1 MEGVLFIA
9 FSPMKHGGIAS
20 SGEME
25 VNCQNLCQSR
35 DMNPKKILI
44 ATTLLAAAA
53 SLVMSV
59 YLYFSGDE
67 VFDRLNG
74 IFVGVWVPSILSLGA
89 FLVSATKEK

>member
-1 MEGVLFIA
+1 
-9 FSPMKHGGIAS
+9 
-20 SGEME
+20 ME
-25 VNCQNLCQSR
+25 VNCQKLCQSR

-89 FLVSATKEK
+89 FLVSASKEK

>member
-1 MEGVLFIA
+1 
-9 FSPMKHGGIAS
+9 MK
-20 SGEME
+20 
-25 VNCQNLCQSR
+25 
-35 DMNPKKILI
+35 PKRILQ

-53 SLVMSV
+53 SLVLSV

-89 FLVSATKEK
+89 FLVASTKER

>member
-1 MEGVLFIA
+1 MVGVKACVCATIPRMVQTDRKVWNYL
-9 FSPMKHGGIAS
+9 SMK
-20 SGEME
+20 
-25 VNCQNLCQSR
+25 
-35 DMNPKKILI
+35 PKQILQ

-89 FLVSATKEK
+89 FLVASSKDR

>member
-1 MEGVLFIA
+1 MCATNLGMDQTGRKVRNYL
-9 FSPMKHGGIAS
+9 SMK
-20 SGEME
+20 
-25 VNCQNLCQSR
+25 
-35 DMNPKKILI
+35 PKRILQ

-89 FLVSATKEK
+89 FLVASSKDR

>member
-1 MEGVLFIA
+1 MGETGRKVWNHLT
-9 FSPMKHGGIAS
+9 MK
-20 SGEME
+20 
-25 VNCQNLCQSR
+25 
-35 DMNPKKILI
+35 PKRILQ

-53 SLVMSV
+53 SLVLSV

-89 FLVSATKEK
+89 FLVASTKER

>member
-1 MEGVLFIA
+1 MCDRARE
-9 FSPMKHGGIAS
+9 MK
-20 SGEME
+20 
-25 VNCQNLCQSR
+25 VVDQKLCQSR
-35 DMNPKKILI
+35 DMNPRKILV
-44 ATTLLAAAA
+44 ATTLVAAAA

-59 YLYFSGDE
+59 YLYFSGEE

>member
-1 MEGVLFIA
+1 
-9 FSPMKHGGIAS
+9 MK
-20 SGEME
+20 
-25 VNCQNLCQSR
+25 
-35 DMNPKKILI
+35 PKQILQ

-59 YLYFSGDE
+59 YLCFSGDE

-89 FLVSATKEK
+89 FLVASSKEK

>member
-1 MEGVLFIA
+1 
-9 FSPMKHGGIAS
+9 MKAW
-20 SGEME
+20 
-25 VNCQNLCQSR
+25 VCAT
-35 DMNPKKILI
+35 NPGMDQTGRKVWNYLSMKPKRILQ

-89 FLVSATKEK
+89 FLVASSKDR

>member
-1 MEGVLFIA
+1 
-9 FSPMKHGGIAS
+9 MK
-20 SGEME
+20 
-25 VNCQNLCQSR
+25 
-35 DMNPKKILI
+35 PKRILQ

-89 FLVSATKEK
+89 FLVASSKDR

>member
-1 MEGVLFIA
+1 MCDRARE
-9 FSPMKHGGIAS
+9 MKVGDRK
-20 SGEME
+20 
-25 VNCQNLCQSR
+25 LCQSR
-35 DMNPKKILI
+35 DMNPRRILV
-44 ATTLLAAAA
+44 ATTLIAAAA

-59 YLYFSGDE
+59 YLYFSGEE

>member
-1 MEGVLFIA
+1 MDQTGRKVWNHPII
-9 FSPMKHGGIAS
+9 K
-20 SGEME
+20 
-25 VNCQNLCQSR
+25 
-35 DMNPKKILI
+35 PKRILQ
-44 ATTLLAAAA
+44 ATTLLAAAV

-89 FLVSATKEK
+89 FLVASTKER

>member
-1 MEGVLFIA
+1 
-9 FSPMKHGGIAS
+9 MK
-20 SGEME
+20 
-25 VNCQNLCQSR
+25 
-35 DMNPKKILI
+35 PKQILQ
-44 ATTLLAAAA
+44 ATTLLAAGA

-89 FLVSATKEK
+89 FLVSSTKGR

>member
-1 MEGVLFIA
+1 
-9 FSPMKHGGIAS
+9 MKACVCATNPGMDQTGR
-20 SGEME
+20 E
-25 VNCQNLCQSR
+25 VWNYLS
-35 DMNPKKILI
+35 MKPKRILQ

-67 VFDRLNG
+67 LFDRLNG

-89 FLVSATKEK
+89 FLVASSKDR